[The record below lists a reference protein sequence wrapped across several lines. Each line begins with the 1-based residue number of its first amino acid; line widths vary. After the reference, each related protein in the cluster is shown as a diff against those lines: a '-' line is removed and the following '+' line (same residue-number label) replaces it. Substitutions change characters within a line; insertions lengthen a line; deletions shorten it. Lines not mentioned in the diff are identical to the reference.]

1 MRVDMTEKKID
12 SVSPEMKKFHQM
24 IEPIKA
30 LLGGTDAMREA
41 GEKYLPKFPSEEKD
55 RANGQKNYDRRRS
68 VSVLVP
74 YFEDTVKSMT
84 GRLFYKPFSMSL
96 DEKILEYESD
106 FDMAGKSLAGV
117 FESIF
122 YEALSYSRSYA
133 VVDYSLKREVK
144 SKAEEIES
152 GARPYVFKVEAD
164 QVLDVREK
172 NGKITLFK
180 YQHKVINE
188 DKTDDFEVVYQDE
201 IVLMTPG
208 QTRTWR
214 KSDKG
219 QWLSHEEVTITVGG
233 KTLDYV
239 TAVELKLSRKP
250 PLKNLAELNIKHW
263 QSQSSQ
269 DNIVDTA
276 RVPILVLTGFEKT
289 EDILYISGGMVLP
302 QGATS
307 SYVEHSG
314 AAIAA
319 GETSLDKL
327 EEQMGVA
334 GAKLLTRT
342 KMALTDTQAKSEG
355 IKEVSELMLYGM
367 LLGEFMNQV
376 IEMFGM
382 WLGIEEPGTIDIT
395 ENLKNTIDS
404 GVSAQDVIQAAVH
417 GITSYRTAYETL
429 VAMNAISGSR
439 TYEEEEEQIGIESE
453 TRLPRP
459 TSLFGGVED

>member
-1 MRVDMTEKKID
+1 MTQVKID
-12 SVSPEMKKFHQM
+12 SISQKMKDFHAE
-24 IEPIKA
+24 IAPIKA
-30 LLGGTDAMREA
+30 LLGGTSAMREA
-41 GEKYLPKFPSEEKD
+41 GETYLPKFPSEANDKEHGD
-55 RANGQKNYDRRRS
+55 RDYRNRLKQA
-68 VSVLVP
+68 VLVP

-84 GRLFYKPFSMSL
+84 GRLFYKPFSMDL
-96 DEKILEYESD
+96 DEKILEYKDD
-106 FDMAGKSLAGV
+106 FDMSGGSISGV
-117 FESIF
+117 FESVF
-122 YEALSYSRSYA
+122 YEALSYSRSYI
-133 VVDYSLKREVK
+133 VVDYSLKVQVK
-144 SKAEEIES
+144 SKAEEIKA
-152 GARPYVFKVEAD
+152 GARPYAFKVEAD

-188 DKTDDFEVVYQDE
+188 DKTNDFEVVYQDE

-208 QTRTWR
+208 LTRTWR

-219 QWLSHEEVTITVGG
+219 EWIAHENYSVTIAG
-233 KTLDYV
+233 KALDYV
-239 TAVELKLSRKP
+239 TAFELKLSRKP
-250 PLKNLAELNIKHW
+250 PLENLAELNIEHW
-263 QSQSSQ
+263 QSKSSQ
-269 DNIVDTA
+269 RNIVDTA
-276 RVPILVLTGFEKT
+276 RIPILTFAGVTDASEV
-289 EDILYISGGMVLP
+289 EYISGGFSVP
-302 QGATS
+302 KDATV
-307 SYVEHSG
+307 SYTEHSG
-314 AAIAA
+314 AAIAS
-319 GETSLDKL
+319 GQTSLDKL

-404 GVSAQDVIQAAVH
+404 GVSAQDVIQSAVH

-459 TSLFGGVED
+459 TSLFSGMED